1 MARWG
6 RSDDAEDGM
15 KIPIHKAW
23 VWWAWYAAVICLGL
37 ALNGCASVE
46 KTMSAVDYACVD
58 IEMDAK
64 TSDSGILGRGVVLPE
79 GETLT
84 AETIDLLCNY

>member
-1 MARWG
+1 MDSSNSWRASHFVGGAMHAAFWALAFMA
-6 RSDDAEDGM
+6 
-15 KIPIHKAW
+15 
-23 VWWAWYAAVICLGL
+23 LT
-37 ALNGCASVE
+37 GCASVE

-64 TSDSGILGRGVVLPE
+64 TSDSGILGRGVVLPD

>member
-1 MARWG
+1 MFDPASCIIEARRQDLVRFGKVLLLIALLITW
-6 RSDDAEDGM
+6 AIL
-15 KIPIHKAW
+15 IP
-23 VWWAWYAAVICLGL
+23 
-37 ALNGCASVE
+37 GCASVE

-64 TSDSGILGRGVVLPE
+64 TSDSGILGRGVVLPD